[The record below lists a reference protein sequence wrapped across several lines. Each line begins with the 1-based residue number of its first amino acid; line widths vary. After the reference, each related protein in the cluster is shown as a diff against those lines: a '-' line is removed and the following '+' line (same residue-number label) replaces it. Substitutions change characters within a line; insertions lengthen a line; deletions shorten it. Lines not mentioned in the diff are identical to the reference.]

1 MAPTTMSA
9 SIPHSIGGQ
18 LGFIIHNCSLGV
30 KDPGPEMH
38 LQINQYKEA
47 WVISGDP
54 TVYLTQPTA
63 AQLLNSAFGK
73 EQAYWLDAT
82 HVLIKPQYIQS
93 GNTYSLIYSPTGGLQ
108 VTNTGVSGGAGIPLV
123 AGGTLTSDELTRYPQ
138 LVQGLR
144 DADGRP
150 SPARTARSSMPPACR
165 MPGRSTC
172 SNTTQARSVCFSTI
186 AASSG
191 PTGRTMKTTLS
202 S

>member
-1 MAPTTMSA
+1 MSA

-138 LVQGLR
+138 LSGYAILTIQNTVPQSTSARRLR
-144 DADGRP
+144 HRLGRH
-150 SPARTARSSMPPACR
+150 ARLCHRRAGCRGARR
-165 MPGRSTC
+165 
-172 SNTTQARSVCFSTI
+172 ARILPRHARCAFQ
-186 AASSG
+186 
-191 PTGRTMKTTLS
+191 P
-202 S
+202 